1 MPTTD
6 AVHKAGQAVAA
17 REFGIEF
24 DRILLD
30 GQPNNELKVADWL
43 YLPATNC
50 RQVRSRHENLIATL
64 FAGREAMQVLL
75 GRSSERDEDYKSAK
89 QYIETWLAWLEE
101 PCVAIMTKQRGRAAR
116 LMQRKKRAVLR
127 VAIELDSRGMLTARQ
142 VHILCESQGN
152 GLISEGDRN

>member
-17 REFGIEF
+17 CEFGIQF

-30 GQPNNELKVADWL
+30 GQPGNDLKVGDWL

-64 FAGREAMQVLL
+64 FAGREATQVLL
-75 GRSSERDEDYKSAK
+75 GKSSEKDEDYRNAK

-101 PCVAIMTKQRGRAAR
+101 PSVGIMTKQRGRAAR

-127 VAIELDSRGMLTARQ
+127 VAIELDSRRILTARQ
-142 VHILCESQGN
+142 VRILCKRRGSGLVSES
-152 GLISEGDRN
+152 D